1 MLTDDLRQELVNL
14 FSRCKQAIASDEDA
28 VPLLAQLR
36 DKLDLLTDEEKF
48 SFLQWYT
55 QTDTGQAGAG
65 VGDRVFVE
73 VIRGGNDGQCDARGL

>member
-1 MLTDDLRQELVNL
+1 MLTDDLRQDLVNL
-14 FSRCKQAIASDEDA
+14 FARCKQAIASDEDSIG
-28 VPLLAQLR
+28 LLAQLR
-36 DKLDLLTDEEKF
+36 DKLALLNDEERF

-73 VIRGGNDGQCDARGL
+73 VIRGDDNNG

>member
-14 FSRCKQAIASDEDA
+14 FARCKQAIASDEDSIG
-28 VPLLAQLR
+28 LLAQLR
-36 DKLDLLTDEEKF
+36 DMLDLLNDEERF

-55 QTDTGQAGAG
+55 QTTDTGQAGAG

-73 VIRGGNDGQCDARGL
+73 VIRGDNNG